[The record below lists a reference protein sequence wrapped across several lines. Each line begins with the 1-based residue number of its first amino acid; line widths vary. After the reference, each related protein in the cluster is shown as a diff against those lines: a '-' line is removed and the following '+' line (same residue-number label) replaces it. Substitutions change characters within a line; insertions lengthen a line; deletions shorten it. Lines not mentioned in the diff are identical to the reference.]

1 MELFAVWNGLR
12 YPISPTSIC
21 SNQII
26 ITRIFFIYNSLI
38 LSQMKKYFKNSV
50 CWNISKSITIFVIMG
65 RVDLFFKKAF
75 INSSFFSCSVITFT
89 VILELSLLY
98 LDLYFGISWYL
109 KVGIL
114 YPILLKENEYD
125 WNRWLK
131 KMIEIDDW
139 KAVI

>member
-1 MELFAVWNGLR
+1 MELFAVWNGLC
-12 YPISPTSIC
+12 YLLSPTSIC

-50 CWNISKSITIFVIMG
+50 CVLRNISKSITIFVIMG

-89 VILELSLLY
+89 VILELSLLH

-131 KMIEIDDW
+131 SCNLI
-139 KAVI
+139 